1 MTARRSEMF
10 KIGEEIQVIS
20 TKVRKAI
27 EQRDK
32 EPIQQLALDQVE
44 AGADALEVNIGPQ
57 KKQGPEVMEWMVD
70 TIQEVVDVPLCLDTT
85 NLAAMEA
92 GLKRVKQ
99 QAIVNSTSAEP
110 DRLRDV
116 PPLAAQYNAKL
127 IALTMGKSIPVEAD
141 ARVGIAL
148 EQLVP
153 RIMEVGI
160 PMDQVLMDPLILTVS
175 GMQEYCPEA
184 IETIRFLK
192 QISDPPP
199 LTLVG
204 LSNVSNGV
212 PAANRSL
219 IYSTYAVMLL
229 AAGLDA
235 AIVDARDARLRE
247 WVRIV
252 EERDE
257 STPVGQLLVRLY
269 DSTAVMEDLDPELVD
284 MQDPDQAAIYKTV
297 QILQNKIIYADGYL
311 QI

>member
-1 MTARRSEMF
+1 MF

-27 EQRDK
+27 EQRNKD
-32 EPIQQLALDQVE
+32 PIQELAVAQVE

-57 KKQGPEVMEWMVD
+57 KKKGPEVMEWMVD

-99 QAIVNSTSAEP
+99 QAIVNSTSADP

-116 PPLAAQYNAKL
+116 PPVAAKHNAKL
-127 IALTMGKSIPVEAD
+127 IALTMAKSIPVEAD
-141 ARVGIAL
+141 KRVAIAMEHL
-148 EQLVP
+148 MP
-153 RIMEVGI
+153 RIMELGI

-199 LTLVG
+199 LTLAG

-212 PAANRSL
+212 PKENRSL
-219 IYSTYAVMLL
+219 INSTYAVMLL

-235 AIVDARDARLRE
+235 AIVDARDERLKE

-252 EERDE
+252 EERDS
-257 STPVGQLLVRLY
+257 STPVGQLLLSLY
-269 DSTAVMEDLDPELVD
+269 DATAAMEDLGVDAVD
-284 MQDPDQAAIYKTV
+284 MQDPEQAAIFKTV

>member
-1 MTARRSEMF
+1 MF

-27 EQRDK
+27 EGRDK
-32 EPIQQLALDQVE
+32 PPIQELAMAQVK

-57 KKQGPEVMEWMVD
+57 RKQGPEVMEWMVD

-99 QAIVNSTSAEP
+99 QAIVNSTSADP

-116 PPLAAQYNAKL
+116 PPLAAKYNAKL
-127 IALTMGKSIPVEAD
+127 IALTMGKNIPVEAD
-141 ARVGIAL
+141 KRVAIAL
-148 EQLVP
+148 EQLIP
-153 RIMEVGI
+153 RLMEVDI

-212 PAANRSL
+212 PHENRSL
-219 IYSTYAVMLL
+219 INRTFLGMLM
-229 AAGLDA
+229 AAGLDS
-235 AIVDARDARLRE
+235 AIADPLDEAQNEVIRI
-247 WVRIV
+247 IV
-252 EERDE
+252 ERDT
-257 STPVGQLLVRLY
+257 STPVGQLLVNLY
-269 DSTAVMEDLDPELVD
+269 DATAAMEELDPSLVD
-284 MQDPDQAAIYKTV
+284 MDDPEQAAIYKTL
-297 QILQNKIIYADGYL
+297 QILNNKVIYADAFL
-311 QI
+311 RM

>member
-1 MTARRSEMF
+1 MF

-27 EQRDK
+27 EERNKD
-32 EPIQQLALDQVE
+32 PIQELAVAQVE

-57 KKQGPEVMEWMVD
+57 KKKGPEVMEWMVD

-99 QAIVNSTSAEP
+99 QAIVNSTSADP

-116 PPLAAQYNAKL
+116 PPIAAKYDAKL
-127 IALTMGKSIPVEAD
+127 IALTMAKSIPVEAD
-141 ARVGIAL
+141 KRVAIAM
-148 EQLVP
+148 EQLMP
-153 RIMEVGI
+153 RLMEVGI

-199 LTLVG
+199 LTLAG
-204 LSNVSNGV
+204 MSNVSNGV
-212 PAANRSL
+212 PQENRSL
-219 IYSTYAVMLL
+219 INSTYAVMLL

-235 AIVDARDARLRE
+235 AIVDARDERLKE

-252 EERDE
+252 EERDN
-257 STPVGQLLVRLY
+257 STPVGQLLVSLY
-269 DSTAVMEDLDPELVD
+269 DATAAMEDLDADAVD
-284 MQDPDQAAIYKTV
+284 MDDPEQAAIFKTV

>member
-1 MTARRSEMF
+1 MYM
-10 KIGEEIQVIS
+10 IGEEIQVIS

-27 EQRDK
+27 ESRDK
-32 EPIQQLALDQVE
+32 APIQQLAVDQVE
-44 AGADALEVNIGPQ
+44 AGANALEVNIGPQ
-57 KKQGPEVMEWMVD
+57 KKAGPEVMEWMVD

-99 QAIVNSTSAEP
+99 QAIVNSTSAEAN
-110 DRLRDV
+110 RLRDV
-116 PPLAAQYNAKL
+116 PPLAAQYGAKL
-127 IALTMGKSIPVEAD
+127 IALTMGENIPVEAD
-141 ARVGIAL
+141 LRVTIAL
-148 EQLVP
+148 EHLVP
-153 RIMEVGI
+153 RFMEVGI

-199 LTLVG
+199 MTLVG
-204 LSNVSNGV
+204 LSNVANGV
-212 PAANRSL
+212 PKENRNL
-219 IYSTYAVMLL
+219 ITSTYAVMLL

-235 AIVDARDARLRE
+235 AIVDARDQRLKE

-252 EERDE
+252 EERDD
-257 STPVGQLLVRLY
+257 STAVGQLLIHLY
-269 DSTAVMEDLDPELVD
+269 DTTVAMEDLDPGIVD
-284 MQDPDQAAIYKTV
+284 MTDPEQAAIYKTV
-297 QILQNKIIYADGYL
+297 QILQNRVIYADGYL

>member
-1 MTARRSEMF
+1 MF
-10 KIGEEIQVIS
+10 KIGEEIQIIS
-20 TKVRKAI
+20 TRVRKAI
-27 EQRDK
+27 EERDK
-32 EPIQQLALDQVE
+32 EPIQQLASQQVE

-57 KKQGPEVMEWMVD
+57 KKGGPEVMEWMVD

-92 GLKRVKQ
+92 GLKRVRQ

-110 DRLRDV
+110 TRLQDV
-116 PPLAAQYNAKL
+116 PPLAAKYEAKL

-141 ARVGIAL
+141 ARVTIAL
-148 EQLVP
+148 EQLMP
-153 RIMEVGI
+153 RIMEVGM
-160 PMDQVLMDPLILTVS
+160 PMDQILMDPLILTVS
-175 GMQEYCPEA
+175 GMQAYCPEA

-199 LTLVG
+199 LTVVG

-212 PAANRSL
+212 PKENRSL
-219 IYSTYAVMLL
+219 INATYAVMLL

-235 AIVDARDARLRE
+235 AIVDARDERLKD

-252 EERDE
+252 EERDD
-257 STPVGQLLVRLY
+257 STHLGQLLVNLY
-269 DSTAVMEDLDPELVD
+269 DAVAAMEDLDPGLVD
-284 MQDPDQAAIYKTV
+284 MEDPQQASIYKTV

>member
-1 MTARRSEMF
+1 MYR
-10 KIGEEIQVIS
+10 IGEEIQVIS

-27 EQRDK
+27 EERSK
-32 EPIQQLALDQVE
+32 EPIQQLAVDQVE

-57 KKQGPEVMEWMVD
+57 KKKGPEVMEWMVD

-92 GLKRVKQ
+92 GLKRAKQ
-99 QAIVNSTSAEP
+99 QAIVNSTSADP

-116 PPLAAQYNAKL
+116 PPLAAKYNAKL
-127 IALTMGKSIPVEAD
+127 IALTMGKNIPVEAD
-141 ARVGIAL
+141 KRVAIAM
-148 EQLVP
+148 EQLMP
-153 RIMEVGI
+153 RLMEVGI

-184 IETIRFLK
+184 VETIRFLK

-204 LSNVSNGV
+204 MSNVSNGV
-212 PAANRSL
+212 PKENKSL
-219 IYSTYAVMLL
+219 VNATYAVMLL

-235 AIVDARDARLRE
+235 AIVDARDETLKE
-247 WVRIV
+247 WARIV
-252 EERDE
+252 EERDD
-257 STPVGQLLVRLY
+257 STSVGKLLLTLY
-269 DSTAVMEDLDPELVD
+269 DTTAAMEELDPEVVD
-284 MQDPDQAAIYKTV
+284 MDDPEQAAIYKTV
-297 QILQNKIIYADGYL
+297 QVLQNKVIYADGYL

>member
-1 MTARRSEMF
+1 MF

-27 EQRDK
+27 EGRDK
-32 EPIQQLALDQVE
+32 PPIQELAMAQVK

-99 QAIVNSTSAEP
+99 QAIVNSTSADP

-116 PPLAAQYNAKL
+116 PPLAAKYNAKL
-127 IALTMGKSIPVEAD
+127 IALTMGKNIPVEAD
-141 ARVGIAL
+141 KRVAIAL
-148 EQLVP
+148 EQLIP
-153 RIMEVGI
+153 RLMEVDI

-212 PAANRSL
+212 PKENRSL

-235 AIVDARDARLRE
+235 AIVDATDERLKD

-252 EERDE
+252 EERDD
-257 STPVGQLLVRLY
+257 STPVGSLLVNLY
-269 DSTAVMEDLDPELVD
+269 DCTAAMEELDPSNVHMD
-284 MQDPDQAAIYKTV
+284 DPEQAAIFKTV

>member
-1 MTARRSEMF
+1 MF
-10 KIGEEIQVIS
+10 KIGEEIQIIS
-20 TKVRKAI
+20 TRVRKAI
-27 EQRDK
+27 EERDK
-32 EPIQQLALDQVE
+32 EPIQQLASQQVE

-57 KKQGPEVMEWMVD
+57 KKGGPEVMEWMVD

-92 GLKRVKQ
+92 GLKRVRQ

-110 DRLRDV
+110 TRLQDV
-116 PPLAAQYNAKL
+116 PPLAAKYDAKL

-141 ARVGIAL
+141 ARVTIAL
-148 EQLVP
+148 EQLMP
-153 RIMEVGI
+153 RIMEVGM
-160 PMDQVLMDPLILTVS
+160 PMDQILMDPLILTVS
-175 GMQEYCPEA
+175 GMQAYCPEA

-199 LTLVG
+199 LTVVG

-212 PAANRSL
+212 PKENRSL
-219 IYSTYAVMLL
+219 INATYAVMLL

-235 AIVDARDARLRE
+235 AIVDARDERLKD

-252 EERDE
+252 EERDD
-257 STPVGQLLVRLY
+257 STHLGQLLVNLY
-269 DSTAVMEDLDPELVD
+269 DAVAAMEDLDPDLVD
-284 MQDPDQAAIYKTV
+284 MEDPQQASIYKTV

>member
-1 MTARRSEMF
+1 MF

-20 TKVRKAI
+20 TKVRQAI
-27 EQRDK
+27 EEK
-32 EPIQQLALDQVE
+32 NKKPIQELAVAQVE
-44 AGADALEVNIGPQ
+44 NGADALELNIGPQ
-57 KKQGPEVMEWMVD
+57 KKAGPQVMEWMVD
-70 TIQEVVDVPLCLDTT
+70 TVQEVVDVTLCLDTT

-92 GLKRVKQ
+92 GLKRVSK

-116 PPLAAQYNAKL
+116 PPLAARYDAKL
-127 IALTMGKSIPVEAD
+127 IALTMGRSIPVEAD
-141 ARVGIAL
+141 LRVGIAM
-148 EQLVP
+148 EQLMP

-160 PMDQVLMDPLILTVS
+160 PMDQVFMDPLILTVS

-199 LTLVG
+199 MTLAG

-212 PAANRSL
+212 PKENRGL
-219 IYSTYAVMLL
+219 INATYAVMLL

-235 AIVDARDARLRE
+235 AIVDARDQRLKE

-252 EERDE
+252 EERD
-257 STPVGQLLVRLY
+257 
-269 DSTAVMEDLDPELVD
+269 DSTAVGKLLLDLYDAMVAMEDLDPGVVD
-284 MQDPDQAAIYKTV
+284 MEDPEQTAIFKTV
-297 QILQNKIIYADGYL
+297 QILQNKVIYADGYL
-311 QI
+311 EV

>member
-1 MTARRSEMF
+1 
-10 KIGEEIQVIS
+10 
-20 TKVRKAI
+20 
-27 EQRDK
+27 
-32 EPIQQLALDQVE
+32 
-44 AGADALEVNIGPQ
+44 
-57 KKQGPEVMEWMVD
+57 MVD

-99 QAIVNSTSAEP
+99 QAIVNSTSADP

-116 PPLAAQYNAKL
+116 PPIAAKYDAKL
-127 IALTMGKSIPVEAD
+127 IALTMAKSIPVEAD
-141 ARVGIAL
+141 KRVAIAM
-148 EQLVP
+148 EQLMP
-153 RIMEVGI
+153 RIMVAGI

-199 LTLVG
+199 LTLAG

-212 PAANRSL
+212 PKENRSL
-219 IYSTYAVMLL
+219 INSTYAIMLL

-235 AIVDARDARLRE
+235 AIVDARDERLKE

-252 EERDE
+252 EERDH
-257 STPVGQLLVRLY
+257 STPVGQLLVSLY
-269 DSTAVMEDLDPELVD
+269 DATASMEDLDADAVD
-284 MQDPDQAAIYKTV
+284 MEDPEQAAIFKTV

>member
-1 MTARRSEMF
+1 MF

-20 TKVRKAI
+20 TRVRKAI
-27 EQRDK
+27 EERDK
-32 EPIQQLALDQVE
+32 RPIQQLALEQVQ

-57 KKQGPEVMEWMVD
+57 KKAGPEVMQWMVD
-70 TIQEVVDVPLCLDTT
+70 TVQEVVDVPLCLDTT

-110 DRLRDV
+110 ARLQDV
-116 PPLAAQYNAKL
+116 PPLAARYDAKL

-141 ARVGIAL
+141 ARVAIAL
-148 EQLVP
+148 EQLMP
-153 RIMEVGI
+153 RILEVGM
-160 PMDQVLMDPLILTVS
+160 PMDQILMDPLILTVS
-175 GMQEYCPEA
+175 GMQAYCPEA

-199 LTLVG
+199 LTVVG

-212 PAANRSL
+212 PRENRSL
-219 IYSTYAVMLL
+219 INATYAVMLL
-229 AAGLDA
+229 AAGLDS
-235 AIVDARDARLRE
+235 AIVDTRDERLKD

-252 EERDE
+252 EERDA
-257 STPVGQLLVRLY
+257 STGLGQLLVNLY
-269 DSTAVMEDLDPELVD
+269 DATAAMEDLDPDQVD
-284 MQDPDQAAIYKTV
+284 MNDPEQAAIYKTV

>member
-1 MTARRSEMF
+1 MF

-27 EQRDK
+27 EERDK
-32 EPIQQLALDQVE
+32 DPIQELAVAQVE

-57 KKQGPEVMEWMVD
+57 KKKGPEVMEWMVE

-99 QAIVNSTSAEP
+99 QAIVNSTSADP

-116 PPLAAQYNAKL
+116 PPVAAKYNAKL
-127 IALTMGKSIPVEAD
+127 IALTMAKSIPVEAD
-141 ARVGIAL
+141 KRVAIGM
-148 EQLVP
+148 EQLMP
-153 RIMEVGI
+153 RIMELGI

-199 LTLVG
+199 LTLAG
-204 LSNVSNGV
+204 MSNVSNGV
-212 PAANRSL
+212 PKENRSL
-219 IYSTYAVMLL
+219 INSTYAVMLL

-235 AIVDARDARLRE
+235 AIMDARDERLKE

-252 EERDE
+252 EERDN
-257 STPVGQLLVRLY
+257 STPVGQMLVNLY
-269 DSTAVMEDLDPELVD
+269 DATAAMEDLDADAVD
-284 MQDPDQAAIYKTV
+284 MEDPEQASIFKTV

>member
-1 MTARRSEMF
+1 MF

-27 EQRDK
+27 EERDK
-32 EPIQQLALDQVE
+32 DPIQELAVAQVE

-57 KKQGPEVMEWMVD
+57 KKKGPEVMEWMVE

-99 QAIVNSTSAEP
+99 QAIVNSTSADP

-116 PPLAAQYNAKL
+116 PPVAAKYNAKL
-127 IALTMGKSIPVEAD
+127 IALTMAKSIPVEAD
-141 ARVGIAL
+141 KRVAIGM
-148 EQLVP
+148 EQLMP
-153 RIMEVGI
+153 RIMELGI

-199 LTLVG
+199 LTLAG
-204 LSNVSNGV
+204 MSNVSNGV
-212 PAANRSL
+212 PKENRSL
-219 IYSTYAVMLL
+219 INSTYAVMLL

-235 AIVDARDARLRE
+235 AIMDARDERLKE

-252 EERDE
+252 EERDN
-257 STPVGQLLVRLY
+257 STPVGQMLVNLY
-269 DSTAVMEDLDPELVD
+269 DATAAMEDLDAEAVD
-284 MQDPDQAAIYKTV
+284 MEDPEQAAIFKTV

>member
-1 MTARRSEMF
+1 MF

-27 EQRDK
+27 EEREK
-32 EPIQQLALDQVE
+32 KPIQELAVEQVD

-57 KKQGPEVMEWMVD
+57 KKAGPEVMEWMVD
-70 TIQEVVDVPLCLDTT
+70 TIQEVVEVPLCLDTT

-92 GLKRVKQ
+92 GLKMVKQ

-110 DRLRDV
+110 GRLQDV
-116 PPLAAQYNAKL
+116 PPLAAKYDARL

-141 ARVGIAL
+141 GRVTIAL
-148 EQLVP
+148 EHLVP
-153 RIMEVGI
+153 RILEIGI
-160 PMDQVLMDPLILTVS
+160 PMDQVFMDPLILTVS

-184 IETIRFLK
+184 VETIRFLK

-199 LTLVG
+199 LTVVG

-212 PAANRSL
+212 PQKNRSL
-219 IYSTYAVMLL
+219 INATYAVMLL

-235 AIVDARDARLRE
+235 AIVDARDERLKD

-252 EERDE
+252 EERDD
-257 STPVGQLLVRLY
+257 STHVGQLLVNLY
-269 DSTAVMEDLDPELVD
+269 DAIAAMEDLDPDVVD
-284 MQDPDQAAIYKTV
+284 MDDPDQAAIYKTV

>member
-1 MTARRSEMF
+1 MF

-27 EQRDK
+27 EERNK
-32 EPIQQLALDQVE
+32 EPIQELAIAQVE
-44 AGADALEVNIGPQ
+44 GGADALEVNIGPQ
-57 KKQGPEVMEWMVD
+57 KREGPQIMEWMVD
-70 TIQEVVDVPLCLDTT
+70 TIQEVVDVTLCLDTT
-85 NLAAMEA
+85 NLSAMEA
-92 GLKRVKQ
+92 GLKRVKK

-110 DRLRDV
+110 ARLQDV
-116 PPLAAQYNAKL
+116 PPLAAKYNAKL

-141 ARVGIAL
+141 MRVAIAL

-160 PMDQVLMDPLILTVS
+160 PMDQVFMDPLILTVS

-199 LTLVG
+199 MTLAG

-212 PAANRSL
+212 PKENRSL
-219 IYSTYAVMLL
+219 ISATYAVMLL

-235 AIVDARDARLRE
+235 AIVDARDQRLKE
-247 WVRIV
+247 WVRMI
-252 EERDE
+252 EERDD
-257 STPVGQLLVRLY
+257 STPVGKLLLNLY
-269 DSTAVMEDLDPELVD
+269 DATAVMENLDPGTVD
-284 MQDPDQAAIYKTV
+284 MEDPEQAAIFKTV
-297 QILQNKIIYADGYL
+297 QILQNRVIYADGYL
-311 QI
+311 QV

>member
-1 MTARRSEMF
+1 MY

-27 EQRDK
+27 EERNK
-32 EPIQQLALDQVE
+32 EPIQEMAVAQVE

-57 KKQGPEVMEWMVD
+57 KKKGPEVMEWMVD

-92 GLKRVKQ
+92 GLKRARQ
-99 QAIVNSTSAEP
+99 QPIVNSTSADP

-116 PPLAAQYNAKL
+116 PPLAAKYNANL
-127 IALTMGKSIPVEAD
+127 IALTMGKSISVEAD
-141 ARVGIAL
+141 KRVAIAL

-153 RIMEVGI
+153 RMMEVGV

-204 LSNVSNGV
+204 LSNVANGV
-212 PAANRSL
+212 PKENRSL
-219 IYSTYAVMLL
+219 VSSTYAVMLL

-235 AIVDARDARLRE
+235 AIVDARDERLKE

-252 EERDE
+252 EERDD
-257 STPVGQLLVRLY
+257 STPVGQLLLNLH
-269 DSTAVMEDLDPELVD
+269 DATAAMEDLDPDVVD
-284 MQDPDQAAIYKTV
+284 MDNPEQAAIYKTV
-297 QILQNKIIYADGYL
+297 QVLQNKIIYADGYL

>member
-1 MTARRSEMF
+1 MF

-27 EQRDK
+27 EGRDK
-32 EPIQQLALDQVE
+32 RPIQELAIAQVE
-44 AGADALEVNIGPQ
+44 HGADALELNIGPQ
-57 KKQGPEVMEWMVD
+57 KKAGPEVMEWLVD
-70 TIQEVVDVPLCLDTT
+70 TVQEVVDATLCLDTT

-92 GLKRVKQ
+92 GLKRAKR

-116 PPLAAQYNAKL
+116 PPLAAKYDAKL

-141 ARVGIAL
+141 LRVGIAM
-148 EQLVP
+148 EELVP

-160 PMDQVLMDPLILTVS
+160 PMDQVFMDPLILTVS

-199 LTLVG
+199 MTLAG

-212 PAANRSL
+212 PKENRSL
-219 IYSTYAVMLL
+219 INATYAIMLL

-235 AIVDARDARLRE
+235 AIVDAGDERLRE
-247 WVRIV
+247 WVRIID
-252 EERDE
+252 ERD
-257 STPVGQLLVRLY
+257 
-269 DSTAVMEDLDPELVD
+269 DSTAVGKLLLNLYDATASMEDLDRRLVD
-284 MQDPDQAAIYKTV
+284 IDDPEQAAIFKTV
-297 QILQNKIIYADGYL
+297 QILQNKVIYADGYL
-311 QI
+311 EV

>member
-1 MTARRSEMF
+1 MF

-27 EQRDK
+27 EERNKD
-32 EPIQQLALDQVE
+32 PIQELAVAQVE

-57 KKQGPEVMEWMVD
+57 KKKGPEVMEWMVD

-99 QAIVNSTSAEP
+99 QAIVNSTSADP
-110 DRLRDV
+110 DRLQDV
-116 PPLAAQYNAKL
+116 PPIAAKYDAKL
-127 IALTMGKSIPVEAD
+127 IALTMAKSIPVEAD
-141 ARVGIAL
+141 KRVAIAM
-148 EQLVP
+148 EQLMP
-153 RIMEVGI
+153 RFMEVGI

-199 LTLVG
+199 LTLAG
-204 LSNVSNGV
+204 MSNVSNGV
-212 PAANRSL
+212 PQQNRSL
-219 IYSTYAVMLL
+219 INSTYAVMLL

-235 AIVDARDARLRE
+235 AIVDARDERLKE

-252 EERDE
+252 EERDN
-257 STPVGQLLVRLY
+257 STPVGQLLVSLY
-269 DSTAVMEDLDPELVD
+269 DATAAMEDLDADAVD
-284 MQDPDQAAIYKTV
+284 MDDPEQAAIFKTV

>member
-1 MTARRSEMF
+1 MY

-27 EQRDK
+27 EERSK
-32 EPIQQLALDQVE
+32 EPIQQLAVDQVE

-57 KKQGPEVMEWMVD
+57 KKKGPEVMEWMVD

-92 GLKRVKQ
+92 GLKRAKQ
-99 QAIVNSTSAEP
+99 QAIVNSTSADP

-116 PPLAAQYNAKL
+116 PPLAAKYNAKL
-127 IALTMGKSIPVEAD
+127 IALTMGKNIPVEAD
-141 ARVGIAL
+141 KRVAIAM
-148 EQLVP
+148 EQLMP
-153 RIMEVGI
+153 RMMEVGI

-184 IETIRFLK
+184 VETIRFLK

-204 LSNVSNGV
+204 MSNVSNGV
-212 PAANRSL
+212 PKENKSL
-219 IYSTYAVMLL
+219 VNATYAVMLL

-235 AIVDARDARLRE
+235 AIVDARDERLKE
-247 WVRIV
+247 WARIV
-252 EERDE
+252 EERDD
-257 STPVGQLLVRLY
+257 STSVGKLLLTLY
-269 DSTAVMEDLDPELVD
+269 DATAAMEELDPEVVD
-284 MQDPDQAAIYKTV
+284 MDDPEQAAIYKTV
-297 QILQNKIIYADGYL
+297 QILQNKTIYADGYL

>member
-1 MTARRSEMF
+1 MY

-27 EQRDK
+27 EERNK
-32 EPIQQLALDQVE
+32 EPIQEMAVAQVE

-57 KKQGPEVMEWMVD
+57 KKKGPEVMEWMVD

-92 GLKRVKQ
+92 GLKRAKQ
-99 QAIVNSTSAEP
+99 QPIVNSTSADP

-116 PPLAAQYNAKL
+116 PPLAAKYNAKL
-127 IALTMGKSIPVEAD
+127 IALTMGKSISVEAD
-141 ARVGIAL
+141 KRVAIAL
-148 EQLVP
+148 EQLMP
-153 RIMEVGI
+153 RMMEVGV

-204 LSNVSNGV
+204 LSNVANGV
-212 PAANRSL
+212 PKENRSL
-219 IYSTYAVMLL
+219 VSSTYAVMLL

-235 AIVDARDARLRE
+235 AIVDARDERLKE

-252 EERDE
+252 EERDD
-257 STPVGQLLVRLY
+257 STPVGQVRLNLH
-269 DSTAVMEDLDPELVD
+269 DATAAMEDLDPDVVD
-284 MQDPDQAAIYKTV
+284 MDNPEQAAIYKTV
-297 QILQNKIIYADGYL
+297 QVLQNKIIYADGYL

>member
-1 MTARRSEMF
+1 MYM
-10 KIGEEIQVIS
+10 IGEEIQVIS

-27 EQRDK
+27 ESRDK
-32 EPIQQLALDQVE
+32 APIQQLAMDQVE

-57 KKQGPEVMEWMVD
+57 KKAGPEVMEWMVD

-99 QAIVNSTSAEP
+99 QAIVNSTSAEAN
-110 DRLRDV
+110 RLRDV
-116 PPLAAQYNAKL
+116 PPLAAEYGAKI
-127 IALTMGKSIPVEAD
+127 IALTMGENIPVEAD
-141 ARVGIAL
+141 LRVTIAL
-148 EQLVP
+148 EHLVP
-153 RIMEVGI
+153 RFMEVGI

-199 LTLVG
+199 MTLVG
-204 LSNVSNGV
+204 LSNVANGV
-212 PAANRSL
+212 PKENRNL
-219 IYSTYAVMLL
+219 ITSTYAVMLL

-235 AIVDARDARLRE
+235 AIVDARDQRLKE

-252 EERDE
+252 EKRDD
-257 STPVGQLLVRLY
+257 STAVGQLLIQLY
-269 DSTAVMEDLDPELVD
+269 DTTAAMEDLDPGIVD
-284 MQDPDQAAIYKTV
+284 MTDPEQAAIYKTV
-297 QILQNKIIYADGYL
+297 QILQNKVIYADGYL

>member
-1 MTARRSEMF
+1 MY

-27 EQRDK
+27 EERSK
-32 EPIQQLALDQVE
+32 EPIQQLAVAQVE

-57 KKQGPEVMEWMVD
+57 KKKGPEVMEWMVD
-70 TIQEVVDVPLCLDTT
+70 TLQEVVDVPLCLDTT

-99 QAIVNSTSAEP
+99 QAIVNSTSADP

-116 PPLAAQYNAKL
+116 PPLAAKYDAKL
-127 IALTMGKSIPVEAD
+127 IALTMGKNIAVEAD
-141 ARVGIAL
+141 KRVTIAL
-148 EQLVP
+148 EHLVP

-212 PAANRSL
+212 PRGNRSL
-219 IYSTYAVMLL
+219 VYSTYAVMLL
-229 AAGLDA
+229 GAGLDA
-235 AIVDARDARLRE
+235 AIVDARDERLKE

-252 EERDE
+252 EERDD
-257 STPVGQLLVRLY
+257 STPVGQLLLNLY
-269 DSTAVMEDLDPELVD
+269 DATAVMEDLDPGIVD
-284 MQDPDQAAIYKTV
+284 LDDPDQAAIFKTV
-297 QILQNKIIYADGYL
+297 QVLQDKIIYADGYL

>member
-1 MTARRSEMF
+1 MF
-10 KIGEEIQVIS
+10 RIGEEIQVIS

-27 EQRDK
+27 EEREK
-32 EPIQQLALDQVE
+32 KPIQELAVEQVD

-57 KKQGPEVMEWMVD
+57 KKAGPEVMEWMVD
-70 TIQEVVDVPLCLDTT
+70 TIQEVVEVPLCLDTT

-110 DRLRDV
+110 GRLQDV
-116 PPLAAQYNAKL
+116 PPLAAKYDARL

-141 ARVGIAL
+141 GRVTIAL
-148 EQLVP
+148 EHLVP
-153 RIMEVGI
+153 RILELGI
-160 PMDQVLMDPLILTVS
+160 PMDQVFMDPLILTVS

-184 IETIRFLK
+184 VETIRFLK

-199 LTLVG
+199 LTVVG

-212 PAANRSL
+212 PQENRSL
-219 IYSTYAVMLL
+219 INATYAVMLL

-235 AIVDARDARLRE
+235 AIVDARDERLKD

-252 EERDE
+252 EERDD
-257 STPVGQLLVRLY
+257 STQVGQLLVNLY
-269 DSTAVMEDLDPELVD
+269 DATAAMEDLDPDVVD
-284 MQDPDQAAIYKTV
+284 MDDPDQAAIYKTV

>member
-1 MTARRSEMF
+1 ML

-27 EQRDK
+27 EERNKD
-32 EPIQQLALDQVE
+32 PIQELAVAQVE

-57 KKQGPEVMEWMVD
+57 KKKGPEVMEWMVD

-99 QAIVNSTSAEP
+99 QAIINSTSADP

-116 PPLAAQYNAKL
+116 PPIAAKYNAKL
-127 IALTMGKSIPVEAD
+127 IALTMAKSIPVEAD
-141 ARVGIAL
+141 KRVAIAM
-148 EQLVP
+148 EQLMP
-153 RIMEVGI
+153 RIMELGI

-199 LTLVG
+199 LTLAG
-204 LSNVSNGV
+204 MSNVSNGV
-212 PAANRSL
+212 PKENRSL
-219 IYSTYAVMLL
+219 INSTYAVMLL

-235 AIVDARDARLRE
+235 AIVDARDERLKG

-252 EERDE
+252 EERDN
-257 STPVGQLLVRLY
+257 STPVGQLLLNLY
-269 DSTAVMEDLDPELVD
+269 DATAAMEDLDADAADMEDPE
-284 MQDPDQAAIYKTV
+284 QAAIYKTV

>member
-1 MTARRSEMF
+1 MY

-27 EQRDK
+27 EERNK
-32 EPIQQLALDQVE
+32 EPIQEMAVAQVE

-57 KKQGPEVMEWMVD
+57 KKKGPEVMEWMVD

-92 GLKRVKQ
+92 GLKRARQ
-99 QAIVNSTSAEP
+99 QPIVNSTSADP

-116 PPLAAQYNAKL
+116 PPLAAKYDAKL
-127 IALTMGKSIPVEAD
+127 IALTMGKSISVEAD
-141 ARVGIAL
+141 KRVAIAL
-148 EQLVP
+148 EQLMP
-153 RIMEVGI
+153 RMMEVGV
-160 PMDQVLMDPLILTVS
+160 PMDQVLMDPLLLTVS

-204 LSNVSNGV
+204 LSNVANGV
-212 PAANRSL
+212 PKENRSL
-219 IYSTYAVMLL
+219 VSSTYAVMLL

-235 AIVDARDARLRE
+235 AIVDARDERLKE

-252 EERDE
+252 EERDD
-257 STPVGQLLVRLY
+257 STPVGQLLLNLH
-269 DSTAVMEDLDPELVD
+269 DATAAMEDLDPDVVD
-284 MQDPDQAAIYKTV
+284 MDNPEQAAIYKTV
-297 QILQNKIIYADGYL
+297 QVLQNKIIYADGYL

>member
-1 MTARRSEMF
+1 MF

-27 EQRDK
+27 EERDK
-32 EPIQQLALDQVE
+32 KPIQELAVEQVD

-57 KKQGPEVMEWMVD
+57 KKAGPEVMEWMVD
-70 TIQEVVDVPLCLDTT
+70 TIQGVVDVPLCLDTT

-110 DRLRDV
+110 SRLQDV
-116 PPLAAQYNAKL
+116 PPLAAKYDARL

-141 ARVGIAL
+141 GRVTIAL
-148 EQLVP
+148 EHLVP
-153 RIMEVGI
+153 RILEVGI
-160 PMDQVLMDPLILTVS
+160 PMDQVFMDPLILTVS

-199 LTLVG
+199 LTVVG

-212 PAANRSL
+212 PKENRSL
-219 IYSTYAVMLL
+219 INATYAVMLL
-229 AAGLDA
+229 AAGLDG
-235 AIVDARDARLRE
+235 AIVDARDERLKE

-252 EERDE
+252 EERDD
-257 STPVGQLLVRLY
+257 SSPLGQLLTKLY
-269 DSTAVMEDLDPELVD
+269 DSIAAMEDLGPEVVDMDDPE
-284 MQDPDQAAIYKTV
+284 QAAVYKTV

>member
-1 MTARRSEMF
+1 MF
-10 KIGEEIQVIS
+10 MIGEEIQVIS

-27 EQRDK
+27 ENKNK
-32 EPIQQLALDQVE
+32 EPIQELAVAQVE

-57 KKQGPEVMEWMVD
+57 KKTGPETMQWMVE

-85 NLAAMEA
+85 NVAAMEA
-92 GLKRVKQ
+92 GLEKVKR
-99 QAIVNSTSAEP
+99 QAIVNSTSADP

-116 PPLAAQYNAKL
+116 PPLAAKYDAKL
-127 IALTMGKSIPVEAD
+127 IALTMAKSIPVEAD
-141 ARVGIAL
+141 KRVTIAL

-184 IETIRFLK
+184 VETIRFLK

-199 LTLVG
+199 STLVG

-212 PAANRSL
+212 PKENRSL
-219 IYSTYAVMLL
+219 INATYAVMLL

-235 AIVDARDARLRE
+235 AIVDARDERLKE

-252 EERDE
+252 EERDN
-257 STPVGQLLVRLY
+257 STPVGQLLITLY
-269 DSTAVMEDLDPELVD
+269 DATATMEDLDPDVVD
-284 MQDPDQAAIYKTV
+284 MEDREQSAIYKTV
-297 QILQNKIIYADGYL
+297 QVLQNKIIYADGYL

>member
-1 MTARRSEMF
+1 MY

-20 TKVRKAI
+20 TKVRKAM
-27 EQRDK
+27 EERNK
-32 EPIQQLALDQVE
+32 EPIQEMAMAQVE

-57 KKQGPEVMEWMVD
+57 KKKGPEVMEWMVD

-92 GLKRVKQ
+92 GLKRAKQ
-99 QAIVNSTSAEP
+99 QPIVNSTSADP

-116 PPLAAQYNAKL
+116 PPLAAKYNAKL
-127 IALTMGKSIPVEAD
+127 IALTMGKSISVEAD
-141 ARVGIAL
+141 KRVAIAL
-148 EQLVP
+148 EQLMP
-153 RIMEVGI
+153 RMMEVGV

-204 LSNVSNGV
+204 LSNVANGV
-212 PAANRSL
+212 PKENRSL
-219 IYSTYAVMLL
+219 VSSTYAVMLL

-235 AIVDARDARLRE
+235 AIVDARDERLKE

-252 EERDE
+252 EERDD
-257 STPVGQLLVRLY
+257 STPVGQLLLNLH
-269 DSTAVMEDLDPELVD
+269 DATAAMEDLDPDVVD
-284 MQDPDQAAIYKTV
+284 MDNPEQAAIYKTV
-297 QILQNKIIYADGYL
+297 QVLQNKIIYADGYL

>member
-1 MTARRSEMF
+1 MF

-27 EQRDK
+27 EKRNK
-32 EPIQQLALDQVE
+32 EPIQELAIAQVE
-44 AGADALEVNIGPQ
+44 GGADALEVNIGPQ
-57 KKQGPEVMEWMVD
+57 KREGPQVMEWMVN

-92 GLKRVKQ
+92 GLKRVKG
-99 QAIVNSTSAEP
+99 QAIVNSTSADP

-116 PPLAAQYNAKL
+116 PPLAAKYNTKL

-141 ARVGIAL
+141 LRVAIAL
-148 EQLVP
+148 EQLMP
-153 RIMEVGI
+153 RLMEVGI
-160 PMDQVLMDPLILTVS
+160 PMDQVFMDPLILTVS

-184 IETIRFLK
+184 VETIRFLK

-199 LTLVG
+199 MTLAG

-212 PAANRSL
+212 PKENKSL
-219 IYSTYAVMLL
+219 INSTYAVMLL

-235 AIVDARDARLRE
+235 AIVDARDERLKE

-252 EERDE
+252 EERDD
-257 STPVGQLLVRLY
+257 STPVGKLLINLY
-269 DSTAVMEDLDPELVD
+269 DATAMMEDLDTDVVD
-284 MQDPDQAAIYKTV
+284 MEDPEQAAIFKTV
-297 QILQNKIIYADGYL
+297 QILQNKVIYADGYL
-311 QI
+311 EV